1 MPTPRLLLT
10 ALVCAGTIVPATRAV
25 TLTASATS
33 AWVENISRT
42 SSRRDAKDG
51 DRHRLALAASWH
63 RQLSRDWQGSV
74 TSTAAWQ
81 TEPDFSALN
90 TWQFGVDLAV
100 MRKFGLGPLAPV
112 VQANAGLHQAEVNE
126 SGRSRTE
133 TSAGLTVAKRLTTT
147 LRAAAGIDWTQHYAK
162 LAPFD
167 VRNHRIHGGVT
178 WDFLP
183 SWRVGLGGSRQWG
196 EVTANATWPVW
207 GRALGGVFGNAVRDY
222 YNSEP
227 WLTTSTYGPGWVAY
241 RVYARTDIWWAELA
255 PALGDHTS
263 LPLRYEHIEVRNRVG
278 VRYVTEMWS
287 LSILHRF

>member
-1 MPTPRLLLT
+1 MPTPRLLLAALCVLGLLLPAARAMTFT
-10 ALVCAGTIVPATRAV
+10 AT
-25 TLTASATS
+25 ATS

-42 SSRRDAKDG
+42 SSARDAKDG
-51 DRHRLALAASWH
+51 DRHRLAATASWH
-63 RQLSRDWQGSV
+63 RQLNRDWQA
-74 TSTAAWQ
+74 TATTTAAWQ
-81 TEPDFSALN
+81 TEPDFTALD
-90 TWQFGVDLAV
+90 TWQFGFDLTL

-112 VQANAGLHQAEVNE
+112 LQANAGLHQADVRE

-133 TSAGLTVAKRLTTT
+133 TTAGLTVAKRLTTT
-147 LRAAAGIDWTQHYAK
+147 WRVAAGMDWTQHYAK

-167 VRNHRIHGGVT
+167 VRNHRAHGSLT

-183 SWRVGLGGSRQWG
+183 SWRVALGGSRQWG
-196 EVTANATWPVW
+196 DITANATWPTW
-207 GRALGGVFGNAVRDY
+207 GRALAGVFGAAVRDY

-241 RVYARTDIWWAELA
+241 RVDARTDIWWAELA
-255 PALGDHTS
+255 PALGDHTA

-287 LSILHRF
+287 LSVLHRF